1 MIKIENYRID
11 EEQVIAYFSNYTEY
25 IKPALIIDMKDKM
38 RYAILCETK
47 NKVESYLEELDD
59 YFDVNE
65 IVVEEETFIN

>member
-1 MIKIENYRID
+1 
-11 EEQVIAYFSNYTEY
+11 
-25 IKPALIIDMKDKM
+25 MKDKM